1 MIKMPSTQPT
11 IIRQALSSNQCEQII
26 NQLPTFTNSLKQF
39 GKGSLLPVKWSENFI
54 NTKRIRLEKHTEQ
67 WITDLLKIDSNSN
80 MYVCMYEK
88 GDVCKLHSDPS
99 TYTILL
105 ALNNAYA
112 GGEVIVDQQE
122 IPLCIG
128 DCILFKGDTKHEVKE
143 IIDGVRWS
151 LNIWVF

>member
-1 MIKMPSTQPT
+1 MLSTLPT

-26 NQLPTFTNSLKQF
+26 NQLPTFTTSRKHF
-39 GKGSLLPVKWSENFI
+39 GKGPLIPGIWSENFI
-54 NTKRIRLEKHTEQ
+54 NTRRIRLEKHTEQ
-67 WITDLLKIDSNSN
+67 WITDLLNIDSNN
-80 MYVCMYEK
+80 NMMYVCMYKK
-88 GDVCKLHSDPS
+88 GDVCKLHRDPS

-122 IPLCIG
+122 IPLCTG

>member
-1 MIKMPSTQPT
+1 MLSTLPT

-26 NQLPTFTNSLKQF
+26 NQLPTFTTSRKHF
-39 GKGSLLPVKWSENFI
+39 GKGPLIPGIWSENFI
-54 NTKRIRLEKHTEQ
+54 NTRRIRLEKHTEQ
-67 WITDLLKIDSNSN
+67 WITDLLNIDSNSN
-80 MYVCMYEK
+80 MMYVCMYKK
-88 GDVCKLHSDPS
+88 GDVCKLHRDPS

-122 IPLCIG
+122 IPLCTG